1 MADERWQKV
10 RGVFDSA
17 LRQKP
22 GERRRFVSEACGED
36 KLLLAEV
43 ESLLSS
49 HDGAESFMETPA
61 VAGVAR
67 VIAAETKHLGRGQSL
82 GHYEIIE
89 QIGEG
94 GMGEVYLAS
103 DKKLDRKVAVK
114 ILNAEFSRHE
124 SNLNRFIREAK
135 AASGLNHPNILVVH
149 EIGES
154 EEIHYIVSEYIKG
167 KTLREKLK
175 ESPLP
180 LAEVLDIAVQI
191 AGALAAAHEARLVH
205 RDIKPENIMI
215 RPDGFVKVLDFGL
228 AKLVEQKNKSI
239 LGLEDST
246 VQQNQT
252 AKGVILGTVNYMS
265 PEQARGFE
273 IDARSDV
280 WSLGVV
286 IYEML
291 AGRTPFAGETPNDSI
306 AAILAREP
314 APLDD
319 NTPQELQRIIEKSL
333 QKKTDERYQT
343 IKDFLL
349 DVKNLK
355 RELEFAEELERSAV
369 PNSLKSSN
377 VGANQAGENATAMLP
392 AAASTQNSLSPP
404 TSSAEY
410 IVGKISSNKRAA
422 AFGSVFL
429 LALIGL
435 GYWYFFNRAAV
446 VKQIESIAVM
456 PFVNESG
463 NADVEYLSDG
473 MTDTLISSLS
483 ELPNIKVKA
492 RTSVFRYKGKEI
504 DLKVVG
510 KELGVQAIVNGRVA
524 QRDGRTSVL
533 LEVVDTE
540 TEDVIFS
547 TKFDKPQS
555 ELVTLQSDIA
565 RYVSGK
571 LKSKLSG
578 AEEAKVTKTH
588 TADPEALQLYLQ
600 GQFYSHKGGRSNVLR
615 ATDHFN
621 KAIEKD
627 PNYALAYAGL
637 ASNYRSYGFYNIA
650 PPADFMPKAKAAA
663 MRALEL
669 DDSLAGAHVAL
680 GKSGG
685 NHAEQEFRRAIEL
698 NPNYAEA
705 HDALCTFLTYQKRFD
720 DAITEGKKAQELDP
734 SSSIVTT
741 DLGVAYA
748 FARRPDEAIEMF
760 RRAHE
765 MDPTLFVPLGYLGFA
780 QTLKGQ
786 YTEAAATFRKA
797 IEVSDGSPNAKSHLA
812 YALAKAGQRD
822 EALKLV
828 DELKRQ
834 AAHEHIESFHFAVPY
849 IGLGDKDEAFFWLG
863 KGVDEGS
870 IGFAT
875 LDVHPWFDDLRSDP
889 RFTALLKRVKP
900 PESKIRRQL

>member
-17 LRQKP
+17 LRQKS
-22 GERRRFVSEACGED
+22 GERRRFVSEACGDD
-36 KLLLAEV
+36 KLLLVEV

-49 HDGAESFMETPA
+49 LDGAESFMETPA

-67 VIAAETKHLGRGQSL
+67 VIAAETKHLERGQPL

-94 GMGEVYLAS
+94 GMGEVYLAK
-103 DKKLDRKVAVK
+103 DTRLGRKTAIK
-114 ILNAEFSRHE
+114 ILPRRMAQDGERM
-124 SNLNRFIREAK
+124 LRFVREAK
-135 AASGLNHPNILVVH
+135 SASALNHPNIITIY
-149 EIGES
+149 EIGEADDTHF
-154 EEIHYIVSEYIKG
+154 IATEYIEG
-167 KTLREKLK
+167 DTLRERLK
-175 ESPLP
+175 GSPLKFKSA
-180 LAEVLDIAVQI
+180 LEISIQVASALD
-191 AGALAAAHEARLVH
+191 AAHRAGIVH
-205 RDIKPENIMI
+205 RDVKPENVMI
-215 RPDGFVKVLDFGL
+215 RPDGLVKLLDFGI
-228 AKLVEQKNKSI
+228 AKLTEKQSK
-239 LGLEDST
+239 LDLDSEAAT
-246 VQQNQT
+246 AIKAQT
-252 AKGVILGTVNYMS
+252 SAGMIIGTAAYMS

-291 AGRTPFAGETPNDSI
+291 AGRTPFAGETTNDSI

-314 APLDD
+314 APLDE
-319 NTPQELQRIIEKSL
+319 NTPKELQRIIRKSL

-355 RELEFAEELERSAV
+355 RELKFAEELERSAV
-369 PNSLKSSN
+369 PHSLKSSN
-377 VGANQAGENATAMLP
+377 GGANQSRENATAILP
-392 AAASTQNSLSPP
+392 AAISTQNSLSPP

-422 AFGSVFL
+422 AFGSVIL
-429 LALIGL
+429 LTLVGL

-533 LEVVDTE
+533 LEVVETE

-600 GQFYSHKGGRSNVLR
+600 GQFYSHKGGRSNVQR
-615 ATDHFN
+615 ATDYFN

-637 ASNYRSYGFYNIA
+637 ASNYRSYDFYNIA
-650 PPADFMPKAKAAA
+650 PPVDFMPKAKAAA

-680 GKSGG
+680 GKSGAD
-685 NHAEQEFRRAIEL
+685 NAEQEFRRAIEL

-705 HDALCTFLTYQKRFD
+705 HDALSTFLTSQKRFD
-720 DAITEGKKAQELDP
+720 EAITEGKKAQELDP

-741 DLGVAYA
+741 NLGRTYA
-748 FARRPDEAIEMF
+748 FARRLDEAIEMF

-786 YTEAAATFRKA
+786 YTEAIATFRKA

-834 AAHEHIESFHFAVPY
+834 AAHEHVASFHFAVPY

-863 KGVDEGS
+863 KGVDEQG
-870 IGFAT
+870 IEFT
-875 LDVHPWFDDLRSDP
+875 ELNVHPWFDDLRSDP
-889 RFTALLKRVKP
+889 RFTALLKRMNL
-900 PESKIRRQL
+900 PE